1 MENQFKKK
9 VLSVLKGGVQEI
21 VSTHCNSLP
30 IELKIKKHAQ
40 VHSHKHREILFVL
53 EGKSCFTLGG
63 HWYALKPGMVV
74 FIEPWQEHEFYYAND
89 DCNLLHLWVSIHPKH
104 INAMLITLDNAGS
117 LERKHY
123 FASCSGPILQ
133 ILSEHWSRMY
143 TQKHKDDELNA
154 LMLKRAFDLVLSE
167 LVYEVAMQYED
178 QPRKKREDIINFVSD
193 YIEMHN
199 GCDCTLSQ
207 LEKLTGYT
215 YYYLS
220 HLFRSYYG
228 KTIGH
233 AINEARMRYFLK
245 QGWHANT
252 KMIADTL
259 GFSSPGT
266 FWKWRRNNRNLEL
279 ALRKE
284 LEEERDAKS

>member
-1 MENQFKKK
+1 MENQFKER
-9 VLSVLKGGVQEI
+9 VLGILKGGVKEI

-30 IELKIKKHAQ
+30 KEQKIRKHVQ

-53 EGKSCFTLGG
+53 EGKSNFMLGG
-63 HWYALKPGMVV
+63 HWYTIGPGTVV
-74 FIEPWQEHEFYYAND
+74 FIEPWEEHEFYYAND
-89 DCNLLHLWVSIHPKH
+89 DSNLLHLWVSINPKN
-104 INAMLITLDNAGS
+104 IGAMLLTLDEVGS

-133 ILSEHWSRMY
+133 ILSEHWTRMY
-143 TQKHKDDELNA
+143 NQKHRNDELNA
-154 LMLKRAFDLVLSE
+154 LMLKRSFDLVLSE
-167 LVYEVAMQYED
+167 LVYEVVMQYEEH
-178 QPRKKREDIINFVSD
+178 PRKKREDIINFVND
-193 YIEMHN
+193 YIENHN

-220 HLFRSYYG
+220 HLYRSYYG

-233 AINEARMRYFLK
+233 AINEARMKYFLK
-245 QGWHANT
+245 QGWRANM
-252 KMIADTL
+252 KEVADAL

-266 FWKWRRNNRNLEL
+266 FWKWRRNNRELEL
-279 ALRKE
+279 ALKQGLDNTADSE
-284 LEEERDAKS
+284 N